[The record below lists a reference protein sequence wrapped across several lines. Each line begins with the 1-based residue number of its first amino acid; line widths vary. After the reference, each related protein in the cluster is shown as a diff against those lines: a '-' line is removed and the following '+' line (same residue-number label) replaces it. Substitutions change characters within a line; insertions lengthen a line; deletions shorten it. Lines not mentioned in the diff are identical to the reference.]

1 MTAHNSRNASNSRNV
16 SNNRTAN
23 PVWTQ
28 SKAEMLAKTVKLV
41 TAGTEANSS
50 RDDRNIQCCRS
61 GSGIQCL
68 YDPLDSG
75 SGIVFFRIQDPKLIF
90 FRA

>member
-1 MTAHNSRNASNSRNV
+1 MFS
-16 SNNRTAN
+16 
-23 PVWTQ
+23 
-28 SKAEMLAKTVKLV
+28 KTVKPT
-41 TAGTEANSS
+41 TAYREANSS

>member
-50 RDDRNIQCCRS
+50 RDSRNIKASTAKGRPA
-61 GSGIQCL
+61 IARM
-68 YDPLDSG
+68 PA
-75 SGIVFFRIQDPKLIF
+75 IVKINQQQY
-90 FRA
+90 